1 MSLNK
6 EKSNNSNITRYYEL
20 NDIKNNLSA
29 IRWISDSRKLSGF
42 FVNYIYLC
50 DLQNRFDEGSTNIQL
65 DPDVSYETII
75 ECYKNRDIDL
85 IYINGSYNGKP
96 VVIGTDLRK
105 NLFYITLRKKSP
117 ADIDSL
123 ERELA
128 LVK

>member
-20 NDIKNNLSA
+20 KDIKNNLAA
-29 IRWISDSRKLSGF
+29 IKWISDSRKLPGF
-42 FVNYIYLC
+42 FVNYIYLS
-50 DLQNRFDEGSTNIQL
+50 DLQNRSDEGSGNIQL
-65 DPDVSYETII
+65 EPEVSYETIV
-75 ECYKNRDIDL
+75 EGYKNRDVDL

-96 VVIGTDLRK
+96 VVIGTDLRT
-105 NLFYITLRKKSP
+105 NLLYITLRRKSP

-128 LVK
+128 LDK